1 MESLRSRFLRRVKG
15 KHVDKGDTIVRSN
28 QPHSVAKIIRTP
40 NGFVIVGEKF
50 FPRNKGNASLIYPY
64 GEKTTKK
71 VFRQA
76 RNLRK
81 RQRHNP
87 SHISAVMTAEATP
100 THELFRR
107 NPTHVHLSKQDAHQ
121 AATEANYSHTRWN
134 GKLQQCKSKR
144 TSEERKFSVDEAGKI
159 KVSKK

>member
-15 KHVDKGDTIVRSN
+15 KHVDKGDTIIRSD

-40 NGFVIVGEKF
+40 NGFVIVSEKF
-50 FPRNKGNASLIYPY
+50 FPRFKGNLTLIYPH
-64 GEKTTKK
+64 GEKTPKK
-71 VFRQA
+71 VFSKA

-81 RQRHNP
+81 KQRHNP
-87 SHISAVMTAEATP
+87 SHILAVMTAKATP
-100 THELFRR
+100 IHELFRR
-107 NPTHVHLSKQDAHQ
+107 NPTHVHLSKRAAHQ

-144 TSEERKFSVDEAGKI
+144 TSEERKFIVDEAGKI
-159 KVSKK
+159 KVAKK